1 MMLAQSSGG
10 GSPIFLL
17 LILGMPVLLWIMM
30 RNQKRKVQQQ
40 QTLQRAAQVGDEIM
54 TTAGI
59 FGTIVD
65 EDEDEDTVIVEI
77 APGTQIKMVRAG
89 IARRVTE
96 DDEVDEYEDDDVAEE
111 DEPDDADGG
120 WRRARAGRRLR
131 ARPSVAERRR
141 SPGSGGRPAGGH
153 RIDRA

>member
-1 MMLAQSSGG
+1 MMLAQSSSGG

-30 RNQKRKVQQQ
+30 RNQKRKMQQQ
-40 QTLQRAAQVGDEIM
+40 QDLQRAAEVGDEIL

-65 EDEDEDTVIVEI
+65 EDEDEGTVIVEI
-77 APGTQIKMVRAG
+77 APGIRVKMVRAG

-96 DDEVDEYEDDDVAEE
+96 DDEYEAYEDDEEADDDLGDEDV
-111 DEPDDADGG
+111 DAHDGEG
-120 WRRARAGRRLR
+120 T
-131 ARPSVAERRR
+131 
-141 SPGSGGRPAGGH
+141 GGA
-153 RIDRA
+153 AAS